1 MSSYEYDVIADNIK
15 DTSEAPK
22 DKDLFYRCISCGGM
36 IPSIPKDNVGCE
48 CGNVFIDIDFWRL
61 AIKDYS
67 SFEVVR
73 RRKVKAQ
80 FPELPRRK
88 DP

>member
-1 MSSYEYDVIADNIK
+1 MNKYVYDVIMVEIS

-22 DKDLFYRCISCGGM
+22 DKDIFYRCKNCGET
-36 IPSIPKDNVGCE
+36 IPSIPEDNIGCE
-48 CGNVFIDIDFWRL
+48 CGNVYIDIDFWRL

-73 RRKVKAQ
+73 RSTIG
-80 FPELPRRK
+80 
-88 DP
+88 